1 MNAVDRVFFKRVKPT
16 LLKFWEPLQ
25 LPPAAPEPCALPAKP
40 APIPDLRVNR
50 FSVSRPAP
58 DLRSASPAAMRSP
71 RCRLSANRISRPAHM
86 APDHR
91 KVFVAKQIAD
101 QQDIRARLSRM
112 GADRVPQIPQS
123 HILGEQPP
131 GASDMRPRSHPWKAA
146 RFASDGLGKIR
157 ASPWSPAQG

>member
-1 MNAVDRVFFKRVKPT
+1 
-16 LLKFWEPLQ
+16 
-25 LPPAAPEPCALPAKP
+25 
-40 APIPDLRVNR
+40 
-50 FSVSRPAP
+50 
-58 DLRSASPAAMRSP
+58 
-71 RCRLSANRISRPAHM
+71 M

-123 HILGEQPP
+123 HILGEQPA
-131 GASDMRPRSHPWKAA
+131 GSSDMRPRSHPWKAA

-157 ASPWSPAQG
+157 ASPWSPAQGFSGLKSGLPAGSEGISGTSG